1 VSDLTLPLVLV
12 GLFSIA
18 CQLLAFKIK
27 IPAILPL
34 LLVGIVVGP
43 VTGLINADNLFG
55 ELLFPIVSLCVA
67 IILFEGALTLRFKE
81 LSGHGLMVRNLCTL
95 GPIVTIIIVAPTVY
109 YTIGISWELSFLFAA
124 LITVTGPTVIV
135 PMLRTVRPSAKIS
148 NILRWEGIIIDP
160 IGALLAVI
168 VFEYIV
174 SSQNALEH
182 SLFAFLATVGVG
194 ALIGA
199 ASGYLLGLAMRL
211 KLIPHYLL
219 NTAVLTIM
227 LGVFAISNML
237 AHESGLITVT
247 IMGMWLAN
255 MKDVEVDDVLEFK
268 ETLSVLLISG
278 LFILLASRID
288 IGALSQ
294 LGWQAAILLAVIM
307 FIARP
312 LSVLVSSVGNKLSW
326 QELSLLS
333 WIAPRGIVAAAVSAL
348 FSLKLEA
355 LDYAQVEILVPMV
368 FLVIIVTVVFQSLT
382 SAKVAQWLNLRS
394 PEPNGIL
401 IFGGGEFS
409 REFAKEL
416 QNQKVPV
423 CLADTN
429 WETISLARMDGIPSY
444 FGNPISDHASRH
456 LDTSLFGKVLVMS
469 PYKQLN
475 PLVTFHFEHV
485 LGKGSVL
492 ALRNN
497 EQLLRPSHQVSQ
509 DYHKKLSLFSE
520 DATYRRLIGYISGGG
535 IVKTTKLSES
545 FSFEDYNTQYHKRLV
560 PLCAILPNG
569 KVEVFNS
576 LTPVKPKADWKIIGL
591 IINNGK
597 QTENQADKQL
607 E

>member
-1 VSDLTLPLVLV
+1 VGNITLSLVLV

-18 CQLLAFKIK
+18 CQLFAFKIK

-55 ELLFPIVSLCVA
+55 DLLFPIVSLCVA

-81 LSGHGLMVRNLCTL
+81 ISGHGPMVRNLCTL
-95 GPIVTIIIVAPTVY
+95 GPLATIMVVAPSAHY
-109 YTIGISWELSFLFAA
+109 ALGIPWELSFLFAA

-174 SSQNALEH
+174 SSQNALGH
-182 SLFAFLATVGVG
+182 SAIAFLATVGVG
-194 ALIGA
+194 ALLGA
-199 ASGYLLGLAMRL
+199 ASGYLLGLAMRH
-211 KLIPHYLL
+211 KWIPHYLL

-255 MKDVEVDDVLEFK
+255 MKDVDVDDVLEFK

-288 IGALSQ
+288 MSALSQ
-294 LGWQAAILLAVIM
+294 IGWQAAIVLGVIM
-307 FIARP
+307 CVARP
-312 LSVLVSSVGNKLSW
+312 ISVLISSIGSKLSW

-355 LDYAQVEILVPMV
+355 VNYPQVELLVPMV
-368 FLVIIVTVVFQSLT
+368 FLVIIATVVFQSLT
-382 SAKVAQWLNLRS
+382 SAKVAGWLNMRA
-394 PEPNGIL
+394 PEPNGLL
-401 IFGGGEFS
+401 IFGGGQFS

-416 QNQKVPV
+416 QNHNVPV

-429 WETISLARMDGIPSY
+429 WDTISLARMDGIPNY
-444 FGNPISDHASRH
+444 FGNPISEHASRH
-456 LDTSLFGKVLVMS
+456 LEISLFGKVLVMS

-475 PLVTFHFEHV
+475 PLVTFHFEHA
-485 LGKGSVL
+485 LGKGTVL
-492 ALRNN
+492 ALSDN
-497 EQLLRPSHQVSQ
+497 ERSKSPSHQVSA

-520 DATYRRLIGYISGGG
+520 EATYGRLVSHINKGSV
-535 IVKTTKLSES
+535 VKTTKLSES
-545 FSFEDYNTQYHKRLV
+545 FTYTDYQDQYDKRLL
-560 PLCAILPNG
+560 PLCAILPDG
-569 KVEVFNS
+569 KVEIFNS
-576 LTPVKPKADWKIIGL
+576 LTPIKPKANWKIVSL
-591 IINNGK
+591 IINTNNAAEDVVEIGNK
-597 QTENQADKQL
+597 
-607 E
+607 

>member
-1 VSDLTLPLVLV
+1 MDDLTLPLVLV

-18 CQLLAFKIK
+18 CQLFAFKIR

-34 LLVGIVVGP
+34 LLVGIIVGP
-43 VTGLINADNLFG
+43 VTGFINADNLFG
-55 ELLFPIVSLCVA
+55 DLLFPIVSLCVA

-81 LSGHGLMVRNLCTL
+81 LSGHGTMVRNLCTL
-95 GPIVTIIIVAPTVY
+95 GPLVTIIIVAPTAHYALNV
-109 YTIGISWELSFLFAA
+109 SWEMSFLFAA

-168 VFEYIV
+168 IFEYIV

-182 SLFAFLATVGVG
+182 SLIAFSITVGVG
-194 ALIGA
+194 TLIGA
-199 ASGYLLGLAMRL
+199 VSGYLLGLAMRH

-247 IMGMWLAN
+247 IMGMCLAN
-255 MKDVEVDDVLEFK
+255 MKDVDIDDVLEFK

-278 LFILLASRID
+278 LFILLASRISLD
-288 IGALSQ
+288 ALTQ
-294 LGWQAAILLAVIM
+294 VGWQAVIVLAVIM

-312 LSVLVSSVGNKLSW
+312 VSVLISSIGNKLSW

-355 LDYAQVEILVPMV
+355 LDYAQAELLVPMV

-382 SAKVAQWLNLRS
+382 AAKVAAWLKIRS

-401 IFGGGEFS
+401 IFGGGQFS
-409 REFAKEL
+409 RELAKEL
-416 QNQKVPV
+416 LNQDVQV

-429 WETISLARMDGIPSY
+429 WDTISLARMDGIPSY
-444 FGNPISDHASRH
+444 FGNPVSEHASRH
-456 LDTSLFGKVLVMS
+456 LDTSLYGRVLVMS

-475 PLVTFHFEHV
+475 PIVTFYFEHQ
-485 LGKGSVL
+485 LGKGTVL
-492 ALRNN
+492 GLNNN
-497 EQLLRPSHQVSQ
+497 ELAMRPSHQVSE

-520 DATYRRLIGYISGGG
+520 EATYGRIVGYMNKGAKI
-535 IVKTTKLSES
+535 KTTKLSDN
-545 FSFEDYNTQYHKRLV
+545 FNYEDYKTEYEKRLL
-560 PLCAILPNG
+560 PLCAVRPDG
-569 KVEVFNS
+569 KLEIFNS
-576 LTPVKPKADWKIIGL
+576 LKTVKPKSDWKVISL
-591 IINNGK
+591 IINND
-597 QTENQADKQL
+597 QAKPS
-607 E
+607 